1 MKFCIAKYSHS
12 GISFDNFLDIIFD
25 DYWKNL
31 ASTQKLKRNVNKT
44 QFSPLVGLRYE
55 QQLCLFVG
63 CLHEDWRSKETYE
76 VQAPMFKKKLWKI
89 LIMCILF
96 IVYIMIALIRF
107 KVGLLLYGLG
117 CGDCWL
123 VESDRDDHIVT
134 FVEN

>member
-1 MKFCIAKYSHS
+1 MKTGKS
-12 GISFDNFLDIIFD
+12 
-25 DYWKNL
+25 
-31 ASTQKLKRNVNKT
+31 
-44 QFSPLVGLRYE
+44 
-55 QQLCLFVG
+55 
-63 CLHEDWRSKETYE
+63 
-76 VQAPMFKKKLWKI
+76 KI
-89 LIMCILF
+89 LRKYKHQMFEKKWLIFLSMSILF